1 VTWESLT
8 VALAALAVLALAL
21 YLSAALFRG
30 LVRQQA
36 RERELLLNQIMHL
49 AGRTW
54 QPPPEPPLQAAG
66 PAGEEDTV
74 MLDPSQLPDY

>member
-1 VTWESLT
+1 VTWQVLA
-8 VALAALAVLALAL
+8 VAITALAVLAFTI
-21 YLSAALFRG
+21 YTTGALFRN

-54 QPPPEPPLQAAG
+54 TPPPAAVELDALG
-66 PAGEEDTV
+66 EDTV
-74 MLDPSQLPDY
+74 ISYIDPSQLPDE

>member
-1 VTWESLT
+1 MTWE
-8 VALAALAVLALAL
+8 ALAVAIAALVVLAFAL
-21 YLSAALFRG
+21 YLSAALFRN

-54 QPPPEPPLQAAG
+54 QPPPEPQPAAG
-66 PAGEEDTV
+66 PVGEEEETV
-74 MLDPSQLPDY
+74 VIDPSQLPDY

>member
-1 VTWESLT
+1 MTWQVLA
-8 VALAALAVLALAL
+8 VAITALAVLAFTIYVTAT
-21 YLSAALFRG
+21 LFRG

-54 QPPPEPPLQAAG
+54 TPPPAAVELDALG
-66 PAGEEDTV
+66 EDTV
-74 MLDPSQLPDY
+74 IAYIDPSQLPDE

>member
-1 VTWESLT
+1 VTWQVLA
-8 VALAALAVLALAL
+8 VAITALAVLAFTI
-21 YLSAALFRG
+21 YTTGALFRG

-54 QPPPEPPLQAAG
+54 TPPPAAEPDALG
-66 PAGEEDTV
+66 EDTV
-74 MLDPSQLPDY
+74 IAYIDPTQLPDE

>member
-1 VTWESLT
+1 MTWQVLA
-8 VALAALAVLALAL
+8 VALAALAVLAFTV
-21 YLSAALFRG
+21 YMAAMLFRG

-54 QPPPEPPLQAAG
+54 TSPPAAEADALG
-66 PAGEEDTV
+66 EDTIISYI
-74 MLDPSQLPDY
+74 DPSQLPDE

>member
-1 VTWESLT
+1 VTWQVLA
-8 VALAALAVLALAL
+8 VAITALAVLAFTI
-21 YLSAALFRG
+21 YTTGTLFRG

-54 QPPPEPPLQAAG
+54 QQPPAVAELASFD
-66 PAGEEDTV
+66 DTIV
-74 MLDPSQLPDY
+74 SYIDPSQLPDE